1 MPAASRTLAVS
12 LAAATLLG
20 GCKYSAA
27 LGKREWVVIFKPGAT
42 QDQHKLV
49 LAGCS
54 NIPHVDPEPMG
65 TGQLVSELASNV
77 RFRIDKASDADLA
90 RLSTCI
96 GQPAF
101 ASFVKSYDPTDFGH

>member
-1 MPAASRTLAVS
+1 VPAARRTLALS

-49 LAGCS
+49 LATCG
-54 NIPHVDPEPMG
+54 NIPHVVPEAMG
-65 TGQLVSELASNV
+65 DGKLVSELDSNV
-77 RFRIDKASDADLA
+77 RFRIDKATDADLA
-90 RLSTCI
+90 KLSVCFE
-96 GQPAF
+96 QF
-101 ASFVKSYDPTDFGH
+101 SFVKSYDPTDFGH

>member
-1 MPAASRTLAVS
+1 VPTARRTVALS

-49 LAGCS
+49 LASCS
-54 NIPHVDPEPMG
+54 DIPHVAAEPMG
-65 TGQLVSELASNV
+65 DGKLVSELASNV
-77 RFRIDKASDADLA
+77 RFRVDKATDADLA
-90 RLSTCI
+90 KLSVCFE
-96 GQPAF
+96 QFP
-101 ASFVKSYDPTDFGH
+101 FVKSFDPTDFGH